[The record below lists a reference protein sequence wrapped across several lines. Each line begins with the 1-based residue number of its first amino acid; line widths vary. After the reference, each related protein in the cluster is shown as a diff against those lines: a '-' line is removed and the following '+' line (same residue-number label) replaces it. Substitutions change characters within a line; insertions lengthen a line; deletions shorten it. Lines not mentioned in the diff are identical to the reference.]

1 MLRQDEDI
9 AHADRVL
16 RDFMYYLRKREW
28 LEEKLYELE
37 IQLRTFGVSSPGI
50 MSLEEA
56 KYQRG
61 TRIYSDTNLL
71 EIFAKQDDIEREIQ
85 ECSAHISRVCKRL
98 SELDLND
105 HQIRLLYFRYEKN
118 LTYELI
124 ADRMNYSRQAIQWQM
139 DYILKRFGTR

>member
-16 RDFMYYLRKREW
+16 RDFMYYLRRREW

-37 IQLRTFGVSSPGI
+37 VQLSTFGVSSPGI

-71 EIFAKQDDIEREIQ
+71 EIFAKQDDLEREIQ
-85 ECSAHISRVCKRL
+85 ECSTHISRVCKRL
-98 SELDLND
+98 AELDLND
-105 HQIRLLYFRYEKN
+105 HQIRLLYYRYEKN